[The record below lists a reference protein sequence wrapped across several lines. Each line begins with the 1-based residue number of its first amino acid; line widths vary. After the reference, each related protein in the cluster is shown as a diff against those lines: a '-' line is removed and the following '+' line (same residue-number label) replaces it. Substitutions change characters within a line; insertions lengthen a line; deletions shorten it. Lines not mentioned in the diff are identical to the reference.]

1 MCIRD
6 SVDVN
11 AVHPGIV
18 DTELPRSLSFN
29 FYPQLKKLESLI
41 TPEQGARG
49 QIEVA
54 VGEAYENV
62 SGKYVAETSGPSATP
77 LGPKGAHVVAESSR
91 WSYDRDAAERF
102 WKVSKSMT
110 GAVWASLGETEQPQI
125 H

>member
-1 MCIRD
+1 M
-6 SVDVN
+6 
-11 AVHPGIV
+11 G
-18 DTELPRSLSFN
+18 
-29 FYPQLKKLESLI
+29 SLI

-77 LGPKGAHVVAESSR
+77 LGPKGQHVVAESSR